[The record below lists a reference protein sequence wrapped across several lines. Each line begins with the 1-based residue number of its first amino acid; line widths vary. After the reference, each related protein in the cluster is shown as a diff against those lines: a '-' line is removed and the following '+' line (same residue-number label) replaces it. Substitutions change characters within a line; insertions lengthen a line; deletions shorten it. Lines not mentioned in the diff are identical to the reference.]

1 MKKPPIRRFCVGM
14 SHGTL
19 IAVCA
24 LVLQAT
30 AEFFGLLDPVLH
42 LAHSGQRFDEL
53 LFVVGFFERFTQVF
67 WIALREL
74 WHGVYACDFEQ
85 VPVFLT
91 NAVEIGRASCRERP

>member
-42 LAHSGQRFDEL
+42 LAHSGLRFDEL
-53 LFVVGFFERFTQVF
+53 LFVVGFFERFMQVF
-67 WIALREL
+67 WIALSVL
-74 WHGVYACDFEQ
+74 WLGVDACAF
-85 VPVFLT
+85 VRGPVILSH
-91 NAVEIGRASCRERP
+91 VGVRHQLIS